1 MSRSFTTIVL
11 AAMSILALAPA
22 SPKADDN
29 ILATVGDRA
38 VTAREIEQ
46 SLVIPLFDLEMEKY
60 RMVRRRLDQ
69 KIADEL
75 LASAAAAAGK
85 SVSAYVTEQ
94 IQPILATVSDEDVE
108 ARYQQVRE
116 RAQNEPTPDQLDTSD
131 VDTPELAKQQ
141 IRNGLLRERASQGLH
156 RLLQRLSA
164 EAHVSMD
171 FRPPDPPV
179 LQLSEGN
186 DPSLG
191 PVSAA
196 VTIVEYA
203 DFECPACRESVAVLK
218 QLRALYPD
226 QVRLVHR
233 YFPLPAHPGAKPAA
247 EAAYCAY
254 EQGQFWAYH
263 DALFS
268 RAPMPV
274 DYSQLARDLHLDTE
288 AFHSCL
294 SSGRPQSAVSK
305 DIQEARRLGISG
317 TPTFFVNGRYLSGFQ
332 TLEALRTAVDR
343 ELINAAI
350 PVRSPLLA
358 DVPQQ

>member
-1 MSRSFTTIVL
+1 MSRSFTLVGL
-11 AAMSILALAPA
+11 AVMSILALAPGN
-22 SPKADDN
+22 PEADDS

-46 SLVIPLFDLEMEKY
+46 SLVIPLFDLEMERY
-60 RMVRRRLDQ
+60 RLVRRRLDQ

-75 LASAAAAAGK
+75 LANAAAAAGK
-85 SVSAYVTEQ
+85 SVSVYVTEQ
-94 IQPILATVSDEDVE
+94 IQPLLATVSDEDVE
-108 ARYQQVRE
+108 ARYRQVRE
-116 RAQNEPTPDQLDTSD
+116 QARNEPAVDARNTSEA
-131 VDTPELAKQQ
+131 DTPELVRQQ
-141 IRNGLLRERASQGLH
+141 IRNVLLRERATQGLH

-164 EAHVSMD
+164 EAKVSMEL
-171 FRPPDPPV
+171 RPPDPPMI
-179 LQLSEGN
+179 QLSEGN

-218 QLRALYPD
+218 QLTNLYPG

-233 YFPLPAHPGAKPAA
+233 DLPLPAHPGAQPAA
-247 EAAYCAY
+247 EAAHCAY
-254 EQGQFWAYH
+254 EQGEFWAYH

-268 RAPMPV
+268 HAPPV
-274 DYSQLARDLHLDTE
+274 DHLKLAKDLQLDTK

-294 SSGRPQSAVSK
+294 SSGRPQAAVSK

-332 TLEALRTAVDR
+332 TLEALRAAVDR
-343 ELINAAI
+343 ELISPAALMRTPLREDAI
-350 PVRSPLLA
+350 P
-358 DVPQQ
+358 Q